1 MFRTSQPRST
11 PSLVEGI
18 SQHLNARKL
27 KGLENTNAWHNN
39 FHQEITSRIDESIFS
54 PLYESNNGRPNASI
68 RILVGMLILKAGNN
82 WTDEQLFESCDYN
95 ILVSYALGLVNL
107 SDSVPSP
114 ATYYNFKL
122 ALLEYEQSKGINLL
136 EKCFQ
141 SLTQDQ
147 ILRYEVSGAS
157 VRMDSKLI
165 QSNVAKNTRL
175 QLCLGVL
182 GKFYKSLDDELI
194 SKLSISDKNLL
205 EEITSKSVASY
216 TYRLNKQS
224 ASKRLET
231 CGELLF
237 RLLDLYKDLQSDAY
251 DLLKRL
257 AADHFELVEQEGD
270 SEEEQNQRPK
280 PKDTKGQ
287 SGSTLQSAHDADAA
301 YRNKPGSKK
310 QIITGYVCNITETCT
325 ISPQTKQG
333 EQTEKPLNLITD
345 VQTEKATFSDDKF
358 FIPAIE
364 NTRKLLQDEI
374 ENALTD
380 GAYNSVFNEQ
390 ISKAEGAS
398 FNWFL
403 TAIQG
408 APGNYDYEKIDENTY
423 KVTDRRDGIVQTT
436 VLTSNGKYR
445 IEEHH
450 AKPIYRYIEAKTIN
464 NYFRR
469 KEIENYPSWVYS
481 LRANSE
487 ATIHQVF
494 CKLNGMKSRY
504 RGLFKH
510 HLYALNRCF
519 WTNFKRI
526 HAKNIE
532 INEKSL
538 IFRLFHLTFTRYAL
552 GSISR
557 KKISLQIFDKILY
570 CYFKELFLF
579 RGF

>member
-1 MFRTSQPRST
+1 MFRKSPPSST
-11 PSLVEGI
+11 PSLFEGI
-18 SQHLNARKL
+18 SHHLNSK
-27 KGLENTNAWHNN
+27 KVKHLEDDNAWHNS
-39 FHQEITSRIDESIFS
+39 FYREITSRLDETIFS

-68 RILVGMLILKAGNN
+68 RRLVGMLILKEGND
-82 WTDEQLFESCDYN
+82 WTDEQLFESCDYHV
-95 ILVSYALGLVNL
+95 LVRYALGLTNL

-136 EKCFQ
+136 DNCFQ
-141 SLTQDQ
+141 SLTKDQ
-147 ILRYEVSGAS
+147 ILRYAVSGKS

-165 QSNVAKNTRL
+165 HSNVAKNTRL

-182 GKFYKSLDDELI
+182 GKFYKSLDDQQSSL
-194 SKLSISDKNLL
+194 LSPSDQTLL
-205 EEITSKSVASY
+205 EEISSKSVEAY

-224 ASKRLET
+224 AGERLQT
-231 CGELLF
+231 CGNLLF
-237 RLLDLYKDLQSDAY
+237 RLLDLYTNLQSSEY

-257 AADHFELVEQEGD
+257 AKDHFELVQVQD
-270 SEEEQNQRPK
+270 ASSTNQKQLPK

-287 SGSTLQSAHDADAA
+287 SGSTLQSAHDPDAA

-310 QIITGYVCNITETCT
+310 QVITGVVCNITETCA
-325 ISPQTKQG
+325 ISPAPKEG
-333 EQTEKPLNLITD
+333 EEKEKPLNLITD

-358 FIPAIE
+358 FMPAIE
-364 NTRKLLQDEI
+364 NTRKVLQDEI

-380 GAYNSVFNEQ
+380 GAYNSIINEQ
-390 ISKAEGAS
+390 FSNFDDAD
-398 FNWFL
+398 FNWYL

-408 APGNYDYEKIDENTY
+408 APGHYDFEQIDEQTY
-423 KVTDRRDGIVQTT
+423 KVTDRRDGRVQKT
-436 VLTSNGKYR
+436 VLTKKGKYR
-445 IEEHH
+445 IVEHH
-450 AKPIYRYIEAKTIN
+450 AKPKYRYFEHKTIV

-469 KEIENYPSWVYS
+469 KQMENYPQWVHS

-494 CKLNGMKSRY
+494 CKLNGTKSKY

-510 HLYALNRCF
+510 HMYALNRCF

-526 HAKNIE
+526 HAKNVQ
-532 INEKSL
+532 INGKTVKY
-538 IFRLFHLTFTRYAL
+538 RLFSLAFTRQPL
-552 GSISR
+552 TSI
-557 KKISLQIFDKILY
+557 LQKFYSIQIIDKILY
-570 CYFKELFLF
+570 CYFKEHFLF